1 MTAILRVLLMVES
14 PTQDICMVAVVVAGS
29 VDHDPGRSGGRWNS
43 ELSGIVVNQEYPY
56 RR

>member
-1 MTAILRVLLMVES
+1 MVES